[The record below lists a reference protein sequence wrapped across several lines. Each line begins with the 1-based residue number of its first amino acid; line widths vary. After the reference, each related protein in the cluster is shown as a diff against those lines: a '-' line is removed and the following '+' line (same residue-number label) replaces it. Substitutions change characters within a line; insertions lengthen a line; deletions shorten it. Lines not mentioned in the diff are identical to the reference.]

1 MGAKLFSVWAA
12 WSKGS
17 TLLRAALQRLE
28 ELTKVS
34 SQGDLASDTSLL
46 SKLDAEVTDIINRW
60 KNEFI
65 GKRREAS
72 RTRSRSRSQ
81 SRSPEAGLPAAVL
94 QAKDSPQPIEMK
106 VEVEAA
112 ALGKCDEVQD
122 VIAKNSQRTL
132 QAHSLKTSETF
143 VDLRHQTRAT
153 QRPRAQSVKRRSST
167 RRSVMRK
174 AMWSGEI
181 HLLDDEFLRLG
192 ACLPAGLPILRAA
205 VCCLEVPTVMQ
216 RWHLRINLQVGHE
229 GAAA

>member
-1 MGAKLFSVWAA
+1 MKDFGCQTVFRLGGMA
-12 WSKGS
+12 WHPNPAIQH
-17 TLLRAALQRLE
+17 LLE
-28 ELTKVS
+28 ELTK
-34 SQGDLASDTSLL
+34 
-46 SKLDAEVTDIINRW
+46 VTDIINRW

-122 VIAKNSQRTL
+122 VIAKNSPSSQLEDKRNICGPEAPNQGDAEL
-132 QAHSLKTSETF
+132 GPS
-143 VDLRHQTRAT
+143 VRHG
-153 QRPRAQSVKRRSST
+153 PRAQSVKRRSST